1 MKRIALFLFV
11 LLFAVSLRA
20 ADQVVISEFMAK
32 NGSGITDEDGSR
44 EDWIE
49 IFNAGTN
56 TVNLLNWSLTDN
68 SGNLTKWRFPAT
80 NIGPGR
86 FILVWASD
94 KNRRTPGAPL
104 HTNFKLSD
112 TGEYLALVR
121 PDNSIA
127 TEFAPNFGLQA
138 QNVSYGIGFN
148 VTSTTLFGAGAAA
161 KWLVP
166 TDDSNGSNW
175 VLNAFDD
182 STWSNGV
189 LGIGFNAVTPPSAV
203 LPDIGQLANSVPEFS
218 GVQGQSNWF
227 YGYYNKTADT
237 DGIYNPEADFSTDT
251 NWTFTS
257 GSWQL
262 GAAGNPTA
270 NPPWTTV
277 GSTSWHPNGVNS
289 GGEHWAVRR
298 WVSPV
303 SAQLHIVGT
312 LTHTGTSGDG
322 TRLHV
327 FVDGVEVGLIP
338 VFRNTNEFAVNAT
351 VRAGSKVDFALDAGP
366 NAQDGA
372 DGTSVSF
379 QIHQG
384 IIADS
389 QIDWTSNG
397 LPTSRGWS
405 YGTWYTNS
413 AAVYNVTLMTNFARQ
428 LGSTIPSAANQWDG
442 TNFTF
447 PLFDSPL
454 TFMQSRTFMNTF
466 KTNSG
471 PSSTTNRVYFPV
483 RRYVAGASDAGL
495 VRIFGTVASTNRMGN
510 PADGI
515 AFSVWVDGTRVINRT
530 INNNNEG
537 YALVRRLSAGSVV
550 DFVVDARTG
559 STNDPT
565 YFTATLQKVPDTLQ
579 IAADSFYDWLTT
591 STQGFSGWHY
601 GYYNRTADPDSTYDA
616 EADFTSTNDPNW
628 TFTSS
633 IWQLGTNGNAT
644 ANPPW
649 TEVQQLRMHPNGTNQ
664 VAHNMAEQWPI
675 RRWVSDVS
683 GNVSINWHAAKISF
697 GGNGVTC
704 LLLQNGIVRDT
715 IQVTGTDQ
723 IGSNRIVNLS
733 VAAGDKIDF
742 AVTPYGPSGL
752 GDDGND
758 GTSLNATI
766 FIQSGSVNHAPVAD
780 SRNDWSTTG
789 TQGHRGWTY
798 GYYDKTIDSSPGYQA
813 ADFTAFPRLANAAF
827 GSGNFWTGSAWDWF
841 GGNPPWDFIGLIG
854 SHPNGTNNGAE
865 HWVIRR
871 WTATVAGDLRVNWWL
886 AKDTAAVGGNGVSGH
901 VIHNGAVVDSVT
913 IGGIDLQGSYRTVV
927 IPGVQVGD
935 IIDFAHTPVGT
946 DNAPGDGTDGSFFQA
961 SIFQTNALITATT
974 TDIGAAMYG
983 SNSTAFIRV
992 PFNVPNPGDLGSL
1005 MMKVKYNDGF
1015 VAWLNG
1021 VEVARRN
1028 APTASTGVRLANSTN
1043 DWAGTGV
1050 QGLNGWFY
1058 GYYNKT
1064 ASAGNPYNA
1073 ETDFN
1078 STDPNFGWTG
1088 SAWAVGPGD
1097 PPWTQISQTS
1107 WHPNGSNNGTEQ
1119 WAMRRWVV
1127 PVGGRFN
1134 ARIYHGRG
1142 NASGNGT
1149 TLRVFLN
1156 SKPLAVQTIAGNNTA
1171 GITLTLP
1178 FTASPGDT
1186 LDFALDA
1193 LGTDQSASDSSD
1205 SSNFGCLIDQLP
1217 SSDVTWNS
1225 TALASGGTGG
1235 LFEDID
1241 LDSFRG
1247 FLIAGQ
1253 NVLAIQGLNARAD
1266 DADFYIEP
1274 QLVSTI
1280 VAVDTNAVGYFTS
1293 PTAGNING
1301 TSTTN
1306 LGPVVDSSSYLPK
1319 APFSNEV
1326 IHVTATVL
1334 PTLEAVSGAT
1344 LYYRVMFGAESS
1356 TPMFDDGAHGDG
1368 SANDGIWGADIPAN
1382 IGLAGQMIRWRVVA
1396 TDLSGD
1402 TGRLPVFDDP
1412 IKSPQYFGTMYQA
1425 TNVSSKLPILHWF
1438 VENPGAANNV
1448 SGTRGSFYFKGQFI
1462 DNATFN
1468 RHGQSS
1474 GGFIKRSYNFDM
1486 PRGESIQW
1494 NDDAPSIDDFSLI
1507 TTWADKTYMRDMLAY
1522 EAYTHDGA
1530 PGHFAFA
1537 VRVQQNNAFFS
1548 VAHFVEKGD
1557 ENFLQRIAFDEDGAL
1572 YKMYNTANTAAGNEK
1587 KTRLRESNAD
1597 LQNFINSVTQTTNA
1611 AVRTAYMWDNMNVP
1625 EILNFLATKVI
1636 LSDHDCCHKNYYFY
1650 RDSNRSG
1657 EWYALPWDVDLSFG
1671 HVWNASNN
1679 YFDDSIITNTSLF
1692 IGNNNVI
1699 FAQMFNNPQ
1708 MRQMY
1713 LRRVR
1718 TLMDTMLGTNAGPD
1732 VAKFFRERI
1741 DAHMAELQTDAT
1753 ADLIKWGTW
1762 NHNAGATVVPQTDG
1776 SVLITN
1782 VARFTN
1788 TWAAGRQAF
1797 LYGSQSVTGGGEIP
1811 LAQSPEAFVG
1821 LWNYEVSP
1829 SGNNQE
1835 QEWLAFTN
1843 YSSVAVDI
1851 SGWEIDG
1858 AVRFRFIPGTVI
1870 PANSVLYVSP
1880 NVMQFRARTVSPKG
1894 GENNFVTG
1902 PYAGHL
1908 SARGEALT
1916 LTDDQGRL
1924 VSSNYVSGTPT
1935 TAQLYLRVTELNYN
1949 PAPGGSFSAGD
1960 YEFIELKNIST
1971 TENIDLVGV
1980 VFTNGITFRFT
1991 SLSAVTNLVPG
2002 QRIVL
2007 VKNATAFTSR
2017 HGGAPTIAGT
2027 FSGSLDN
2034 AGERLTIWD
2043 ARNEEVLD
2051 FTYSPNWYP
2060 QTDGLGF
2067 SLEVVDELAAASR
2080 WNDKGQWRASGS
2092 VGGSPGNNPSN
2103 QPQFAVVISEVLAH
2117 TDLPDMDYIELQNL
2131 SSTNVDISGW
2141 FITDNF
2147 FAPGKFIVPSGTVLG
2162 PGEFVMFYETNFNTG
2177 PTAFSFSSTGEEAHL
2192 FSGNGTLLTG
2202 YSHGVELEASA
2213 NGVAFSRYLN
2223 SVGDD
2228 FFVSAPR
2235 TENGTNAYPF
2245 VGPVVI
2251 SEIYYHPPD
2260 RLDLFFGA
2268 DDDINEFIE
2277 IHNTAGTNVAL
2288 FDESFPT
2295 NTWRVRGD
2303 ADFDFP
2309 TNVVLT
2315 PDERI
2320 LVVGF
2325 DPLDIAALGMF
2336 RMTYGVSESTRIFGP
2351 LEGSLPNSGGEVALR
2366 RPDAPNTNGVPSLL
2380 VERVNYKDSSPWP
2393 RGADGIGLSLQRVSV
2408 TGFANDPTNWVA
2420 AVATAGTNFSEGV
2433 APSFLS
2439 EPISQVVTQG
2449 TMVTFTAATTGDLP
2463 IEWRWRHNGEVIP
2476 GATNDTLVIASASGV
2491 DAGNYDVIVFN
2502 AYGSVLSSNGTLTV
2516 LTPATIVSQPQNLG
2530 LIVSSNGFLS
2540 VVANSS
2546 IPLTYQWQKN
2556 GADVPGA
2563 TTDILS
2569 FTNAQL
2575 TDSGDYTVVVCDSV
2589 RCQTSSVASVL
2600 VAMPA
2605 GITFAA
2611 QENAST
2617 GTFRNTGIAKLLD
2630 GDTNNV
2636 YGSAGYIFYGT
2647 TATNEPGGGTC
2658 VTTSDPINYN
2668 AVTNRTRKSLPSWLT
2683 LQNNGQNQICGNYGY
2698 PQIDDPESA
2707 PGTSLPRLKSG
2718 FAVRTSVTLGVDADM
2733 VNLRIGENPP
2743 AGFRVGVVINGAGSG
2758 DSVLNVRI
2766 RQTAGIGFNSVN
2778 ATRTITASMVTMFF
2792 DITNAH
2798 DGDVF
2803 TISMAKSATQTGNAN
2818 TLYQA
2823 LLIDEL
2829 ISPVITNQPLTIAA
2843 NEGSTATLTV
2853 GAAPAPLRYRWFFN
2867 GSTLLADATSASLT
2881 LTNVSL
2887 AQQGNYSVLVYNA
2900 AGETLSSN
2908 ITLTVND
2915 ITAPIIACPTNVVVQ
2930 CDADIPAP
2938 DFAGG
2943 NATDNRDPNP
2953 TVVHVE
2959 DIVGGTCPKTIAR
2972 TYRATDTNN
2981 NSSTC
2986 VQIITVHDTTSPV
2999 LLAPA
3004 NVTVACSANVP
3015 APNFTGGSVN
3025 DNCDASPSVTHLG
3038 DMSVGLNPR
3047 IITRAYRAV
3056 DTCGNAATNTQTIT
3070 VHDTVAPVITCSS
3083 NIVLEATGAVT
3094 VVTFDVSATD
3104 NCDPSPNVT
3113 AIPASGT
3120 AFTLGTTVV
3129 NVTSYDVG
3137 GNTNVCSFTVTVRD
3151 TTAPQ
3156 IECPTNRVVQC
3167 TGTNGIEL
3175 TFDAVAIDLVDTNV
3189 TVTFSPESGSAFTL
3203 GTNLV
3208 TCIAVDDSNNT
3219 NTCTF
3224 EVVVEDPV
3232 TPVLEISVDG
3242 SNVTIAWPASCT
3254 PFALKR
3260 TDDLTA
3266 PVTWHSV
3273 TEPVSHENGRFK
3285 VIVPA
3290 SAAARFYRLEYP

>member
-1 MKRIALFLFV
+1 MKRIALFLSLLSFV
-11 LLFAVSLRA
+11 VALRA
-20 ADQVVISEFMAK
+20 ADQVVISEFMAR
-32 NGSGITDEDGSR
+32 NGSGIVDEDGSR

-56 TVNLLNWSLTDN
+56 TVNLFNWSLTDN
-68 SGNLTKWRFPAT
+68 AGNLTKWRFPAT

-86 FILVWASD
+86 FIIVWASD
-94 KNRRTPGAPL
+94 KNRRIPGAPL

-121 PDNSIA
+121 ADGSIA
-127 TEFAPNFGLQA
+127 TQFSPTFPLQA
-138 QNVSYGIGFN
+138 PNVSYGIGFN
-148 VTSTTLFGAGAAA
+148 VTSTTLFGAGAPA

-166 TDDSNGSNW
+166 TDNSNGSNW
-175 VLNAFDD
+175 VQTAFDD
-182 STWSNGV
+182 STWSNAV
-189 LGIGFNAVTPPSAV
+189 LGIGFNAPPPTTA
-203 LPDIGQLANSVPEFS
+203 LPQIGPLANSVAEFS

-227 YGYYNKTADT
+227 YGYYNKAGDT
-237 DGIYNPEADFSTDT
+237 DGVYNPDTDFSTTDT

-277 GSTSWHPNGVNS
+277 GASSWHPNGSNS
-289 GGEHWAVRR
+289 GGEQWAIRR
-298 WVSPV
+298 WISPV
-303 SAQLHIVGT
+303 AAQLHIVGT

-327 FVDGVEVGLIP
+327 IVDGTEVGLVP

-351 VRAGSKVDFALDAGP
+351 VRAGSKVDFALDAGAS
-366 NAQDGA
+366 AQDGA

-379 QIHQG
+379 EIHQG
-384 IIADS
+384 VIADS

-397 LPTSRGWS
+397 LPSSRGWN
-405 YGTWYTNS
+405 YGTWYTNA
-413 AAVYNVTLMTNFARQ
+413 AAVYNITIMTNFSRQ
-428 LGSTIPSAANQWDG
+428 PGNTTPSAANHWDG

-483 RRYVAGASDAGL
+483 RRYIASASDAGL
-495 VRIFGTVASTNRMGN
+495 VRIFGTVSSTNRAGN

-515 AFSVWVDGTRVINRT
+515 VFSVWVDGSRVINRT

-550 DFVVDARTG
+550 DFVFDARTG

-591 STQGFSGWHY
+591 STQGFSGWRY
-601 GYYNRTADPDSTYDA
+601 GYYNRTADVDSTYDP

-628 TFTSS
+628 TFTGS
-633 IWQLGTNGNAT
+633 IWQLGTNGNPT
-644 ANPPW
+644 SNPPW

-664 VAHNMAEQWPI
+664 VAHNMAEHWAI

-697 GGNGVTC
+697 GGNGVTA
-704 LLLQNGIVRDT
+704 LLLQNGIVRDS
-715 IQVTGTDQ
+715 IVLTGTDQ

-733 VAAGDKIDF
+733 VAVADKIDF
-742 AVTPYGPSGL
+742 AVTPYGPTL
-752 GDDGND
+752 GDDGSD

-766 FIQSGSVNHAPVAD
+766 FIQGGLATHSPVAD

-798 GYYDKTIDSSPGYQA
+798 GYYDKTADGSPGYQTS
-813 ADFTAFPRLANAAF
+813 DFTAFPRLANAAF

-841 GGNPPWDFIGLIG
+841 AGNPPWDFIGLIG
-854 SHPNGTNNGAE
+854 SHPNGTNNAAE

-871 WTATVAGDLRVNWWL
+871 WTATVPGDLRVNWWL
-886 AKDTAAVGGNGVSGH
+886 AKDTAAIGGNGVSGH
-901 VIHNGAVVDSVT
+901 VIHNGVVRDSVT
-913 IGGIDLQGSYRTVV
+913 IGGSDLQGSYRSVI

-946 DNAPGDGTDGSFFQA
+946 DNAAADGTDGSFFQA
-961 SIFQTNALITATT
+961 SIYQTNALIIATT
-974 TDIGAAMYG
+974 TDIGAAMFG
-983 SNSTAFIRV
+983 SNATAFIRV
-992 PFNVPNPGDLGSL
+992 PFNVSNPGDLGSL

-1028 APTASTGVRLANSTN
+1028 APTASAGVRVANSTN

-1050 QGLNGWFY
+1050 QGVNGWYY

-1064 ASAGNPYNA
+1064 AAGGSPYNA
-1073 ETDFN
+1073 EFDFN
-1078 STDPNFGWTG
+1078 STDLNWGWTG
-1088 SAWAVGPGD
+1088 SAWALGPGD

-1107 WHPNGSNNGTEQ
+1107 WHPNGSNSTTEQ
-1119 WAMRRWVV
+1119 WAIRRWVV

-1134 ARIYHGRG
+1134 ARVYHGKG
-1142 NASGNGT
+1142 NTSGNGT

-1156 SKPLAVQTIAGNNTA
+1156 GKPLAVQTIAGNNTA
-1171 GITLTLP
+1171 GVTLTIP

-1193 LGTDQSASDSSD
+1193 LGTDQSAADGSDT
-1205 SSNFGCLIDQLP
+1205 SNFGCLIDQLP
-1217 SSDVTWNS
+1217 STDVTWNS
-1225 TALASGGTGG
+1225 TALANGGTGG

-1241 LDSFRG
+1241 IDAFRG

-1253 NVLAIQGLNARAD
+1253 NVLAIQGLNATAND
-1266 DADFYIEP
+1266 PDFYIEP

-1280 VAVDTNAVGYFTS
+1280 VAVDTNSIGYFTS
-1293 PTAGNING
+1293 PTAGNVNG
-1301 TSTTN
+1301 ISTTN
-1306 LGPVVDSSSYLPK
+1306 LGPVVDSVAYLPK
-1319 APFSNEV
+1319 APFSNDV
-1326 IHVTATVL
+1326 IHITAEVL
-1334 PTLEAVSGAT
+1334 PTLEAVSGVT
-1344 LYYRVMFGAESS
+1344 LYYRVMFAAESN

-1368 SANDGIWGADIPAN
+1368 AASDGVWGADIPAN

-1425 TNVSSKLPILHWF
+1425 TNISSKLPILHWF

-1448 SGTRGSFYFKGQFI
+1448 SGTRGAFYFKGQFI

-1474 GGFIKRSYNFDM
+1474 GGFVKRSYNFDM
-1486 PRGESIQW
+1486 PRGESIRW

-1507 TTWADKTYMRDMLAY
+1507 TTWADKAYMRDMLAY

-1557 ENFLQRIAFDEDGAL
+1557 DNFLQRIAYDEDGAL

-1597 LQNFINSVTQTTNA
+1597 LQDFINSVTQTTNA

-1625 EILNFLATKVI
+1625 VILNFLATKVVI
-1636 LSDHDCCHKNYYFY
+1636 SDHDCCHKNYYFY

-1671 HVWNASNN
+1671 HVWNSVNN
-1679 YFDDSIITNTSLF
+1679 YFDDSIITNTALF

-1718 TLMDTMLGTNAGPD
+1718 TLMDTMIGTNSGPD
-1732 VAKFFRERI
+1732 VASFFRERI

-1762 NHNAGATVVPQTDG
+1762 NHNAGGTVIAQTDG

-1782 VARFTN
+1782 AARLTN
-1788 TWAAGRQAF
+1788 TWAVGRQAF

-1811 LAQSPEAFVG
+1811 LGQSPDAFVG
-1821 LWNYEVSP
+1821 LWKYEVSP
-1829 SGNNQE
+1829 NSNNQE

-1843 YSSVAVDI
+1843 YSSVAIDI

-1858 AVRFRFIPGTVI
+1858 AVRFRFVPGTVI
-1870 PANSVLYVSP
+1870 AANSVLYVSP
-1880 NVMQFRARTVSPKG
+1880 NVAQFRARTVSPKG

-1908 SARGEALT
+1908 SARGEPLT
-1916 LTDDQGRL
+1916 LTDDRGRL

-1935 TAQLYLRVTELNYN
+1935 MAQLYLRVTELNYN
-1949 PAPGGSFSAGD
+1949 PAPGGAFAQQD
-1960 YEFIELKNIST
+1960 YEFIELKNVSG
-1971 TENIDLVGV
+1971 TESIDLVGV
-1980 VFTNGITFRFT
+1980 AFTNGVSFKFT
-1991 SLSAVTNLVPG
+1991 SLSAVTNLAPG
-2002 QRIVL
+2002 QRVVL
-2007 VKNATAFTSR
+2007 VKNSAAFISR
-2017 HGGAPTIAGT
+2017 YGGGATIAGVY
-2027 FSGSLDN
+2027 SGSLDN
-2034 AGERLTIWD
+2034 AGERVTIWD

-2051 FTYSPNWYP
+2051 FTYNNSWYP
-2060 QTDGLGF
+2060 ETDGLGF
-2067 SLEVVDELAAASR
+2067 SLEIVDELAAASR
-2080 WNDKGQWRASGS
+2080 WNDKDQWRPSGS
-2092 VGGSPGNNPSN
+2092 TGGSPGAASTE
-2103 QPQFAVVISEVLAH
+2103 QPQFAVVVSEVLAH
-2117 TDLPDMDYIELQNL
+2117 TDLPELDYIELQNL

-2141 FITDNF
+2141 FITDNY
-2147 FAPGKFIVPSGTVLG
+2147 FAPGKFVVPNGTVLG
-2162 PGEFVMFYETNFNTG
+2162 PGEFVVFYETNFNTG
-2177 PTAFSFSSTGEEAHL
+2177 PTAFSFSSTGEDAYL
-2192 FSGNGTLLTG
+2192 FSGNGLFLTG
-2202 YSHGVELEASA
+2202 YSHGTEFEASA
-2213 NGVAFSRYLN
+2213 NGVAFSRYIN
-2223 SVGDD
+2223 SVGDE

-2235 TENGTNAYPF
+2235 TESVTNAYPY

-2251 SEIYYHPPD
+2251 SEINYHPPD

-2268 DDDINEFIE
+2268 DDDLNEFIE

-2309 TNVVLT
+2309 TNIVLA

-2325 DPLDIAALGMF
+2325 DPLDAAALAMF
-2336 RMTYGVSESTRIFGP
+2336 QMTYGVAGSTRIFGP
-2351 LEGSLPNSGGEVALR
+2351 LESSLDNSSGEVSLR

-2393 RGADGIGLSLQRVSV
+2393 RGADGFGLSLQRVSE

-2420 AVATAGTNFSEGV
+2420 APTTAGTNVSGGI
-2433 APSFLS
+2433 APAFTL
-2439 EPISQVVTQG
+2439 EPVSQVVTQSA
-2449 TMVTFTAATTGDLP
+2449 TVTFMAAATGDLP
-2463 IEWRWRHNGEVIP
+2463 IEWRWRRNGEVIP
-2476 GATNDTLVIASASGV
+2476 GATNDTLVVLDVTGV
-2491 DAGNYDVIVFN
+2491 DSGDYDVLVFN

-2516 LTPATIVSQPQNLG
+2516 LIPATIVSQPQNLG
-2530 LIVSSNGFLS
+2530 LVAGSNGFIS

-2546 IPLTYQWQKN
+2546 SPLSYQWQRDGTN
-2556 GADVPGA
+2556 IPGA
-2563 TTDILS
+2563 TSDVLS
-2569 FTNAQL
+2569 FTNAQPA
-2575 TDSGDYTVVVCDSV
+2575 DSGDYTVIVCDSV
-2589 RCQTSSVASVL
+2589 RCETSVVAQVL
-2600 VAMPA
+2600 VDFPA
-2605 GITFAA
+2605 GIVFVT
-2611 QENAST
+2611 QENSST
-2617 GTFRNTGIAKLLD
+2617 GTFRNTGISKLFD
-2630 GDTNNV
+2630 ADTNNV

-2647 TATNEPGGGTC
+2647 TATNELGGGTC
-2658 VTTSDPINYN
+2658 TTTSDPINYN

-2683 LQNNGQNQICGNYGY
+2683 LQNNGQNQLCGNFGY
-2698 PQIDDPESA
+2698 PQIDDPEA
-2707 PGTSLPRLKSG
+2707 VPGPSPVRLKSG
-2718 FAVRTSVTLGVDADM
+2718 FAVRTSVPLGVDADM
-2733 VNLRIGENPP
+2733 VNLRIGTNAPP
-2743 AGFRVGVVINGAGSG
+2743 AFRVGVVINGAGSG
-2758 DSVLNVRI
+2758 DSVLNVRL
-2766 RQTAGIGFNSVN
+2766 RQTGGIGFNNVN
-2778 ATRTITASMVTMFF
+2778 ATRTIVSSMVTMFF
-2792 DITNAH
+2792 DVTNAH

-2803 TISMAKSATQTGNAN
+2803 TLSVAKSPTQTGNAN
-2818 TLYQA
+2818 ALYQA
-2823 LLIDEL
+2823 LLFDEL
-2829 ISPVITNQPLTIAA
+2829 LIPVITNQPVNLAV
-2843 NEGSTATLTV
+2843 NEGATAALTV
-2853 GAAPAPLRYRWFFN
+2853 RAGPAPVRYRWLFN
-2867 GSTLLADATSASLT
+2867 GSTVVADSTNTTLT
-2881 LTNVSL
+2881 LTNVTL
-2887 AQQGNYSVLVYNA
+2887 AHQGNYSVLVYNN
-2900 AGETLSSN
+2900 AGATLSATA
-2908 ITLTVND
+2908 TLTVND
-2915 ITAPIIACPTNVVVQ
+2915 ITPPVIACPSNLVVQ
-2930 CDADIPAP
+2930 CDADVPAP
-2938 DFAGG
+2938 NFNGSVS
-2943 NATDNRDPNP
+2943 DNRDPNP
-2953 TVVHVE
+2953 LVVHVE

-2986 VQIITVHDTTSPV
+2986 TQIITVQDTTSPV
-2999 LLAPA
+2999 LVPPA
-3004 NVTVACSANVP
+3004 NVTVSCDANVP
-3015 APNFTGGSVN
+3015 APNFAGGSVS
-3025 DNCDASPSVTHLG
+3025 DNCDTNPTVLHIG
-3038 DMSVGLNPR
+3038 DMSVGVNPR

-3056 DTCGNAATNTQTIT
+3056 DVCGNSVTNTQIIT
-3070 VHDTVAPVITCSS
+3070 VHDTIAPVISCSS
-3083 NIVLEATGAVT
+3083 NLVLEATGAVT
-3094 VVTFDVSATD
+3094 VVTFNVGATD
-3104 NCDPSPNVT
+3104 NCDASPTVT
-3113 AIPASGT
+3113 AVPASGT
-3120 AFTLGTTVV
+3120 AFALGTTVV
-3129 NVTSYDVG
+3129 NVTAYDNG
-3137 GNTNVCSFTVTVRD
+3137 GNTNICSFTVTVRD
-3151 TTAPQ
+3151 TTPPQ
-3156 IECPTNRVVQC
+3156 LECPTNRVVQC
-3167 TGTNGIEL
+3167 TGTNGVEL
-3175 TFDAVAIDLVDTNV
+3175 TFEAIATDLVDTNV

-3203 GTNLV
+3203 GTNIV

-3224 EVVVEDPV
+3224 EVVVEDSVEPM
-3232 TPVLEISVDG
+3232 LEITLSG
-3242 SNVTIAWPASCT
+3242 ANVIISWPASCT

-3260 TDDLTA
+3260 TDDLSE
-3266 PVTWHSV
+3266 PVTWQSV
-3273 TEPVSHENGRFK
+3273 VEPVTHESGRFK
-3285 VIVPA
+3285 VTVPA
-3290 SAAARFYRLEYP
+3290 SAAARFYRLEHP